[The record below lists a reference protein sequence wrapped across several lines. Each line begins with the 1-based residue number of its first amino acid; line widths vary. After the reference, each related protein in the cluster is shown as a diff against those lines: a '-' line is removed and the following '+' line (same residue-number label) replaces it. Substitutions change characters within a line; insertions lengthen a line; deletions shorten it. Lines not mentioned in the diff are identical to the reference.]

1 MNVKNDIKVEEY
13 FNERLSS
20 GSDFLDVFLKG
31 GYEKGVIT
39 SFYGNAGSGKTTF
52 CLLAVKEALKYGKVI
67 YIDTEGG
74 FSVERFLQ
82 LYDDKSR
89 GLSLL
94 NNVYVLKPSG
104 FEEQKDAFEYLK
116 DNIKDNVV
124 LVVVDSISMLY
135 RIEIGKSKNIP
146 EVTRSL
152 ASQMSLLIQIANKN
166 NIPVIVTSQVYN
178 SLEKDENIMY
188 GGDFMKYASKCL
200 LELKY
205 DSSNSIRKIIL
216 KKHRSI
222 REGLEKK
229 YFISDKNV
237 FELEEE

>member
-1 MNVKNDIKVEEY
+1 MVENDIRLEDY
-13 FNERLSS
+13 SNERLSS
-20 GSDFLDVFLKG
+20 GSEVLDSILKG

-52 CLLAVKEALKYGKVI
+52 CLLAVKEALKQGKVI

-82 LYDDKSR
+82 LFEDKTE
-89 GLSLL
+89 GLKLL
-94 NNVYVLKPSG
+94 DNVYVLKPSS
-104 FEEQKDAFEYLK
+104 FDEQKTAFEYLK

-124 LVVVDSISMLY
+124 LVIVDSISMLY
-135 RIEIGKSKNIP
+135 RIELGKTSSVNIP
-146 EVTRSL
+146 DVTRSL
-152 ASQMSLLIQIANKN
+152 ASQMSLLISIANKN

-205 DSSNSIRKIIL
+205 DSSNGKRKVVL

-222 REGLEKK
+222 KEGVEKNF
-229 YFISDKNV
+229 FITDKNV
-237 FELEEE
+237 FEEKE

>member
-1 MNVKNDIKVEEY
+1 MEKVEVKEY

-20 GSDFLDVFLKG
+20 GTELLDGILNG
-31 GYEKGVIT
+31 GYEKGTIT

-52 CLLAVKEALKYGKVI
+52 CLLAVKEALKEGKVI

-82 LYDDKSR
+82 LYEDKSE
-89 GLSLL
+89 GFKLL
-94 NNVYVLKPSG
+94 DNVYVLKPSS
-104 FEEQKDAFEYLK
+104 FEEQKSAFEYLK

-135 RIEIGKSKNIP
+135 RIELGKSNNIP
-146 EVTRSL
+146 EVTRAL

-166 NIPVIVTSQVYN
+166 NIPVIVTSQVYSN
-178 SLEKDENIMY
+178 LEKEENIMY

-205 DSSNSIRKIIL
+205 DSSNGTRKIIL

-222 REGLEKK
+222 KEGVIKE
-229 YFISDKNV
+229 YFISDKAI
-237 FELEEE
+237 LEQK